1 MGKYKKE
8 SIITPIFTA
17 VEVFLEILIPF
28 ITASIIDKG
37 IQAGDMRKVGIYGG
51 IMLIIAFLSLFCGIQ
66 AGKYGAAAS
75 TGFAC
80 NLREKMYENIQT
92 FSFSNID
99 KYSTAGLVTRMT
111 TDVTNGQS
119 AYQTRNIKAT
129 FPLFIEDGNTRYYKG
144 KASAPFIPSFQG
156 AYKKG
161 DWTISG
167 SFAVVGGGGKA
178 SFDDGLGMFDSMV
191 MGQIHTISGGQ
202 ITPNMYSINSAMDG
216 SQFIY
221 GVQLGLSYQ
230 VNDWLGVFAGGRMN
244 YFTGGYEGF
253 LTATAH
259 SNIPTYGGMELV
271 GIDLD
276 CDQTGW
282 GLTPILGADVKLGKW
297 NIGLKYEFMTS
308 LNLENKTKKAEVR
321 AMGTAMGDEGNPLA
335 DYKDGVNTPSD
346 IPALL
351 TAAVGYEFLPTLR
364 ATLEYHHFFDKA
376 AGMANDKQKALKHG
390 THEILIGAEWDIAKQ
405 LTISGGYQ
413 RTDYGLA
420 DDFQSDISFSCD
432 SYSLGFGAA
441 IKMTK
446 HLTMNIAY
454 FWTNY
459 DDYTKKISETTKNV
473 YSRTNKVFGLGVDYK
488 F

>member
-1 MGKYKKE
+1 MPEDGLY
-8 SIITPIFTA
+8 
-17 VEVFLEILIPF
+17 
-28 ITASIIDKG
+28 
-37 IQAGDMRKVGIYGG
+37 
-51 IMLIIAFLSLFCGIQ
+51 LSL
-66 AGKYGAAAS
+66 
-75 TGFAC
+75 
-80 NLREKMYENIQT
+80 
-92 FSFSNID
+92 
-99 KYSTAGLVTRMT
+99 
-111 TDVTNGQS
+111 NGQS

-191 MGQIHTISGGQ
+191 MGQVHTISGGQ

-230 VNDWLGVFAGGRMN
+230 VNDWLGVFECGRMN
-244 YFTGGYEGF
+244 Y
-253 LTATAH
+253 
-259 SNIPTYGGMELV
+259 
-271 GIDLD
+271 
-276 CDQTGW
+276 
-282 GLTPILGADVKLGKW
+282 VKLGKW

>member
-1 MGKYKKE
+1 MRKISLIGFVMLIV
-8 SIITPIFTA
+8 SIPTFAGGLLTNTNQHVA
-17 VEVFLEILIPF
+17 FLRMLARG
-28 ITASIIDKG
+28 ASIDIDG
-37 IQAGDMRKVGIYGG
+37 VYSNPAG
-51 IMLIIAFLSLFCGIQ
+51 LAFLPGDGLYLSL
-66 AGKYGAAAS
+66 
-75 TGFAC
+75 
-80 NLREKMYENIQT
+80 
-92 FSFSNID
+92 
-99 KYSTAGLVTRMT
+99 
-111 TDVTNGQS
+111 NGQS
-119 AYQTRNIKAT
+119 AYQTRNIDMT
-129 FPLFIEDGNTRYYKG
+129 FPLFPEDGHRRYYKG
-144 KASAPFIPSFQG
+144 KASAPFIPSFHG

-167 SFAVVGGGGKA
+167 SCAVGGGGGKA

-191 MGQIHTISGGQ
+191 MGQIYQAASGKV
-202 ITPNMYSINSAMDG
+202 TPNMYTINSAMDG

-221 GVQLGLSYQ
+221 GVQLGLSYK

-244 YFTGGYEGF
+244 YFSGGYEGF
-253 LTATAH
+253 LTAK
-259 SNIPTYGGMELV
+259 V
-271 GIDLD
+271 K
-276 CDQTGW
+276 
-282 GLTPILGADVKLGKW
+282 ADGKLGKW
-297 NIGLKYEFMTS
+297 NIGLKYECMTS

-321 AMGTAMGDEGNPLA
+321 QMGNVMGDEGNPLA

-351 TAAVGYEFLPTLR
+351 TAAVGYEILPTLR
-364 ATLEYHHFFDKA
+364 ATVEYHHFFDKA

-390 THEILIGAEWDIAKQ
+390 THEILLGAEWDVTKQ

-413 RTDYGLA
+413 NTDYGLA

-446 HLTMNIAY
+446 HLTMNVAY

-459 DDYTKKISETTKNV
+459 KDYNKMTETALGASSTT

>member
-1 MGKYKKE
+1 MLARG
-8 SIITPIFTA
+8 
-17 VEVFLEILIPF
+17 
-28 ITASIIDKG
+28 ASIDIDG
-37 IQAGDMRKVGIYGG
+37 VYSNPAG
-51 IMLIIAFLSLFCGIQ
+51 LAFLPGDGLYLSL
-66 AGKYGAAAS
+66 
-75 TGFAC
+75 
-80 NLREKMYENIQT
+80 
-92 FSFSNID
+92 
-99 KYSTAGLVTRMT
+99 
-111 TDVTNGQS
+111 NGQS
-119 AYQTRNIKAT
+119 AYQTRNIDMT
-129 FPLFIEDGNTRYYKG
+129 FPLFPEDGHRRYYKG

-161 DWTISG
+161 DWTVSG
-167 SFAVVGGGGKA
+167 SFAVGGGGGKA

-191 MGQIHTISGGQ
+191 MGQIYQAASGKV
-202 ITPNMYSINSAMDG
+202 TPNMYTINSAMDG

-221 GVQLGLSYQ
+221 GVQLGLSYK

-244 YFTGGYEGF
+244 YFSGGYEGF
-253 LTATAH
+253 LTAKVKADL
-259 SNIPTYGGMELV
+259 PGMLAGTELA
-271 GIDLD
+271 GIELD

-282 GLTPILGADVKLGKW
+282 GITPILGADVKLGKW

-321 AMGTAMGDEGNPLA
+321 QMGNVMGDEGNPLA

-351 TAAVGYEFLPTLR
+351 TAAVGYEILPTLR
-364 ATLEYHHFFDKA
+364 ATVEYHHFFDKA

-390 THEILIGAEWDIAKQ
+390 THEILLGAEWDVTKQ

-413 RTDYGLA
+413 NTDYGLA

-446 HLTMNIAY
+446 HLTMNVAY

-459 DDYTKKISETTKNV
+459 KDYNKMTETALGASSTT